1 MIQENISLKPYNTFG
16 VDVSARYFAEVNS
29 VEDLKETLKISN
41 SQTPQLFLGG
51 GSNLLLTKDYDGLVI
66 RLNLKGITEEIINEN
81 EILVTA
87 KSGEN
92 WHQFVM

>member
-81 EILVTA
+81 
-87 KSGEN
+87 
-92 WHQFVM
+92 